1 VRNQKIVSRKER
13 NNENMMNEP
22 ATVPSRFARHLTGK
36 LPIVAIVGRPNVGK
50 STLFNRL
57 VGGRRAIVDDLPGV
71 TRDRNYAEA
80 DWSGRKYLL
89 VDTGGL
95 DSDADGDLQANV
107 QSQSR
112 LAVAEADAVVF
123 LFDGKGG
130 LNPLDREAV
139 DELRKAGKPVFFAVN
154 KLDSSRRADNLFEF
168 YALGIEPL
176 YSISAEHGLG
186 VGELFDDVMRHF
198 APRPGDSPSD
208 ETDDADLEDTAP
220 EAKAIPPL
228 RVAVVGRPNVGK
240 STLINRLLGFE
251 RSVVDATPGTTRDS
265 LDTPFELLGETCI
278 LVDTAGIRR
287 KARVDDRIERF
298 SVSQSLKAVE
308 GGDLIIHVIDGPEGV
323 TDQDAQILSYA
334 VERGKALL
342 LAVNKWDL
350 MSKDSSDVGKYREEV
365 SYRLSFLDF
374 VPITFIAA
382 ATGYGVRKMLETG
395 ARVVRAYRRKVST
408 SQLNQ
413 ALQRIVKAHTV
424 PLFRGKPVKFYY
436 GTQTGTQPPTFTLF
450 VNIAH
455 AVPASYQKYLTSQLR
470 EHLGLEQAPI
480 RLRFRARREAET
492 SKRRR

>member
-1 VRNQKIVSRKER
+1 MNQ
-13 NNENMMNEP
+13 P
-22 ATVPSRFARHLTGK
+22 AAIHSTPTPTLPHK

-57 VGGRRAIVDDLPGV
+57 VGGRRAIVDDMPGV
-71 TRDRNYAEA
+71 TRDRIYADAEWA
-80 DWSGRKYLL
+80 GRKYLL

-95 DSDADGDLQANV
+95 DSDIDGDLQASV

-154 KLDSSRRADNLFEF
+154 KLDSRQRADNLFEF

-186 VGELFDDVMRHF
+186 VGELFDDVMGHF
-198 APRPGDSPSD
+198 PPLLADASSD
-208 ETDDADLEDTAP
+208 EPEDVEP
-220 EAKAIPPL
+220 EIKTIEPL

-265 LDTPFELLGETCI
+265 VDTPFELLGEPCI
-278 LVDTAGIRR
+278 LIDTAGIRR
-287 KARVDDRIERF
+287 KARIDDRIERF

-308 GGDLIIHVIDGPEGV
+308 RGDLIIHVIDGPEGV

-334 VERGKALL
+334 VQRGKALL

-350 MSKDSSDVGKYREEV
+350 VSKHSNDAAKYREEV
-365 SYRLSFLDF
+365 NYRLSFLDF

-382 ATGYGVRKMLETG
+382 ATGYGVRKMLETS

-436 GTQTGTQPPTFTLF
+436 GTQTRTQPPTFTFF

-455 AVPASYQKYLTSQLR
+455 AVPASYQTYLTGQLR
-470 EHLGLEQAPI
+470 ESLGLEHAPI
-480 RLRFRARREAET
+480 RLVFRPRREEQP
-492 SKRRR
+492 SRKKPRR

>member
-1 VRNQKIVSRKER
+1 
-13 NNENMMNEP
+13 MNLP
-22 ATVPSRFARHLTGK
+22 ATVQSPHARIIAHR

-57 VGGRRAIVDDLPGV
+57 VGGRRAIVDDRPGV

-80 DWSGRKYLL
+80 DWNGRKYLL

-95 DSDADGDLQANV
+95 DSDGDGDLEASV

-112 LAVAEADAVVF
+112 MAVAEADVVVF
-123 LFDGKGG
+123 LFDGKDG
-130 LNPLDREAV
+130 LNPLDRQPV
-139 DELRKAGKPVFFAVN
+139 DQLRKAGKPVFFAVN
-154 KLDSSRRADNLFEF
+154 KLDSRRRADNLYEF

-186 VGELFDDVMRHF
+186 VGELFDEVIRHF
-198 APRPGDSPSD
+198 PPLPADVSSD
-208 ETDDADLEDTAP
+208 EQDAEP
-220 EAKAIPPL
+220 ETEAVEPL

-265 LDTPFELLGETCI
+265 LDTPFELLDEPCI

-287 KARVDDRIERF
+287 KARIDDRIERF

-308 GGDLIIHVIDGPEGV
+308 SGDLIIHVIDGLEGV

-334 VERGKALL
+334 VQRGKALL

-350 MSKDSSDVGKYREEV
+350 MSKDSSDVRKYREEV

-374 VPITFIAA
+374 APITFIAA

-395 ARVVRAYRRKVST
+395 ARVVKAYRRKVST
-408 SQLNQ
+408 SQLNR

-424 PLFRGKPVKFYY
+424 PLFRGKSVKFYY
-436 GTQTGTQPPTFTLF
+436 GTQTRTQPPTFTFF
-450 VNIAH
+450 VNMPD
-455 AVPASYQKYLTSQLR
+455 AVPASYQKYLTGQLR
-470 EHLGLEQAPI
+470 ESLGLEHAPI
-480 RLRFRARREAET
+480 RLVFRPRREEQQ
-492 SKRRR
+492 RRKKPRR